1 MAVENYS
8 VLLKA
13 ITATEPTF
21 NVTLRGYDRRQV
33 DQYAHTTETQLANAL
48 AESNRLGAKVRALTE
63 DLVAVQEELTELRR
77 RPAITEK
84 ASFRHLG
91 LRVEQILS
99 EAEQQ
104 AEEVRVE
111 ANDEASQ
118 LRARL
123 AEEVTRIR
131 ATLADEVAHGRERLA
146 EEVAVQRD
154 RLAIEDREVREE
166 HARERHEIEEAR
178 QACAQAERQAAQR
191 AEIARAEV
199 ARAEADLDRLK
210 VASHQLI
217 AAAQAEYERVTTS
230 AMENAERIH
239 ADLATKS
246 RALREEAYE
255 EANRVTMAAEAYAEA
270 IIGEA
275 DQHATELRELTE
287 GYAARMRAHV
297 PPVAGQINGKHPK
310 TSKRAISDRPDSE
323 VSDSEVPDSD
333 VPDSEVPDS
342 EVPDSEVPD
351 SEVQDSDVPDSD
363 VRDEAFEADTPGDQ
377 PDVDSPIAAAS
388 A

>member
-33 DQYAHTTETQLANAL
+33 DQYAHTTETQLATAL
-48 AESNRLGAKVRALTE
+48 AESNRLGAKVRALSE
-63 DLVAVQEELTELRR
+63 DLEAAQEELTELRR

-84 ASFRHLG
+84 ASFKHLG

-104 AEEVRVE
+104 AEQVRVE
-111 ANDEASQ
+111 ANDEATQ

-123 AEEVTRIR
+123 AEEVSRIR
-131 ATLADEVAHGRERLA
+131 AGLADEVAYGRERLA
-146 EEVAVQRD
+146 EEVAGQRE
-154 RLAIEDREVREE
+154 RLALEDHEVREA

-178 QACAQAERQAAQR
+178 QACVQAERQAAQKLEIAQ
-191 AEIARAEV
+191 AEQARAES
-199 ARAEADLDRLK
+199 DLDRLK
-210 VASHQLI
+210 VASQQLV
-217 AAAQAEYERVTTS
+217 AAAQAEYERVTAS

-239 ADLATKS
+239 ADLATKG

-255 EANRVTMAAEAYAEA
+255 EANRVTAAAEAYAEA
-270 IIGEA
+270 IVGEA
-275 DQHATELRELTE
+275 ELHATELRELTE
-287 GYAARMRAHV
+287 GYAARIRAHV

-310 TSKRAISDRPDSE
+310 TSLRAIADRPAGSAE
-323 VSDSEVPDSD
+323 ELTGT
-333 VPDSEVPDS
+333 
-342 EVPDSEVPD
+342 
-351 SEVQDSDVPDSD
+351 
-363 VRDEAFEADTPGDQ
+363 ADTPGTETPEDV
-377 PDVDSPIAAAS
+377 PDVDTPIAAAS